1 MFVGELIF
9 KYSERKQ
16 VHSNFVK
23 LIFAQIF
30 EFFVR
35 DTIIKSLNELKNQL
49 WGIYKKYIFQI
60 WRESLSL
67 ENAVHLGVINF

>member
-35 DTIIKSLNELKNQL
+35 DTIIKSLNELKKPAMRYLQK
-49 WGIYKKYIFQI
+49 IYIPDMERKFIIGKCS
-60 WRESLSL
+60 SLRRY
-67 ENAVHLGVINF
+67 